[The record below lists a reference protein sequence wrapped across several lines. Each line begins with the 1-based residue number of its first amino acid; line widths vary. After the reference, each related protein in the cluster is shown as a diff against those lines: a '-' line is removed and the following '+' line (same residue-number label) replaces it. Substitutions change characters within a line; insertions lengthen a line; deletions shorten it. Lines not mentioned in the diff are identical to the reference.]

1 MKEKLIQVLILPLLL
16 DQKYITKFNGIA
28 TTFNRFGDSGC

>member
-16 DQKYITKFNGIA
+16 DEKYITNFNGTA
-28 TTFNRFGDSGC
+28 TTFNGFGDSGC